1 MGTLTGILNPE
12 ELYIKF
18 QVEISLNNGLELYT
32 TYGGPPTVVSQDILQ
47 SRSYVLL
54 ITVDV
59 RMGDRRQ
66 LSGSFKP

>member
-1 MGTLTGILNPE
+1 MGKLTGILNLE

-18 QVEISLNNGLELYT
+18 QVEISLNNGLESYT
-32 TYGGPPTVVSQDILQ
+32 TYGGPLRVVSQDILQ

-59 RMGDRRQ
+59 QMGDRR
-66 LSGSFKP
+66 